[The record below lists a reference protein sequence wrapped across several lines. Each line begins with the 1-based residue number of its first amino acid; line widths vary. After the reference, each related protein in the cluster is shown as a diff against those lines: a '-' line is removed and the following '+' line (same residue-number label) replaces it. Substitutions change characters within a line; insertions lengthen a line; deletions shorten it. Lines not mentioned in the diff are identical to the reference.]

1 LVDNL
6 LYEEMFAT
14 SEVKNLPR
22 VVNLVRDGMS
32 YWQIGKLSGL
42 VCDWLLLWSIY
53 GIGCLYIVCVY

>member
-42 VCDWLLLWSIY
+42 VCD
-53 GIGCLYIVCVY
+53 